1 MKRREFITLLGGAA
15 VSLPLAAR
23 AQQPERVRRIGVLVP
38 QDQDAFARKISK
50 IQKESPRPL
59 WSTAPR
65 LSCRDLTGVIG
76 RGANHLQFPH
86 SPLERVMTWTAHYF
100 DRQLNSDAVSRACA
114 SKEDALRLACDM
126 IRRNCIVHFVKGPN
140 DERIDAVAITA
151 WCKRHPTRER
161 PLP

>member
-1 MKRREFITLLGGAA
+1 
-15 VSLPLAAR
+15 
-23 AQQPERVRRIGVLVP
+23 
-38 QDQDAFARKISK
+38 
-50 IQKESPRPL
+50 
-59 WSTAPR
+59 
-65 LSCRDLTGVIG
+65 
-76 RGANHLQFPH
+76 
-86 SPLERVMTWTAHYF
+86 MTWTAHYF

-114 SKEDALRLACDM
+114 SKEDALRRACDM